1 METPHELVTIMHLL
15 PAGWKQVSLEFG
27 SMSWAA
33 RLEYGTQ
40 AFFVVSDR
48 GCLELY
54 EFIQDKQ
61 VLVPTPEEYRFSI
74 PPPVIC
80 ELLVART
87 AS

>member
-1 METPHELVTIMHLL
+1 
-15 PAGWKQVSLEFG
+15 
-27 SMSWAA
+27 
-33 RLEYGTQ
+33 
-40 AFFVVSDR
+40 
-48 GCLELY
+48 
-54 EFIQDKQ
+54 